1 MTVLCGSGNEPIKPI
16 PSTIETD
23 KKKVLLGK
31 KLFNDPILSKDG
43 TIACSSCHILQDGGD
58 DNMKFSFGI
67 GGKEGAINSP
77 TIYNSVF
84 NFRQFWDGRAKDL
97 KDQVHGPVENPV
109 EMGSQMH
116 SAVES
121 IRKEQS
127 YIKLFEDLYPDG
139 VTPENIADAIAEFE
153 KSLITPDSPFDKYLK
168 GDENALN
175 PQAKRGYGL
184 FKSKGCVTCHHGIN
198 VGGNLY
204 NKFGIFKESNSTN
217 LGRYLVTKR
226 EEDRFVFRVPP
237 LRNADLTAPYMHDG
251 RATTLREAVVI
262 MTQYQLGRHM
272 EPEEIDDIV
281 KFLKSLTGQ
290 IPQIEENRPYED

>member
-109 EMGSQMH
+109 EMGNQMH
-116 SAVES
+116 SAVEA

-127 YIKLFEDLYPDG
+127 YLKLFEDLYPDG

-168 GDENALN
+168 GDENALS
-175 PQAKRGYGL
+175 PQAKRGYWL

-198 VGGNLY
+198 IGGNLY

-217 LGRYLVTKR
+217 LGRYIVTKR